1 MNPVA
6 PSVTTRCRILAL
18 YSWKKVIITK
28 VKLKNKLN
36 ILLSSKWVE
45 SLKIVKILS
54 KMPLNI
60 SKGDTHTVAS
70 KLNQS
75 IRVKFFNY

>member
-1 MNPVA
+1 M
-6 PSVTTRCRILAL
+6 
-18 YSWKKVIITK
+18 
-28 VKLKNKLN
+28 
-36 ILLSSKWVE
+36 LSSKWVE